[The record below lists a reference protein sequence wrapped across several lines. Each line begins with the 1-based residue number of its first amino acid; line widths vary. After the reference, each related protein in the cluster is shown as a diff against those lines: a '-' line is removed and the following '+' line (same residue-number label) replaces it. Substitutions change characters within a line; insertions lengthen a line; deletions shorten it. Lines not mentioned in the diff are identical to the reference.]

1 MQYLMTVSSLVR
13 TVETIYSVRKSSA
26 IILTLVAV
34 QLEKIAIETK
44 LRDEKSIIE

>member
-1 MQYLMTVSSLVR
+1 MTMSSLVR
-13 TVETIYSVRKSSA
+13 TVETIYFVRKSSA

-34 QLEKIAIETK
+34 QLEKIAMRNQ

>member
-13 TVETIYSVRKSSA
+13 TVETIYFVRKSSA

-34 QLEKIAIETK
+34 QLEKIAMRNQTK
-44 LRDEKSIIE
+44 R